1 MLIASSTSTN
11 QPRPTFSVS
20 KPKKA
25 LSIGFVPMTDCAP
38 IIVAAELGIFERM
51 GLNVSLSREAG
62 WATVR
67 EKMRHGELDA
77 AHAHASMVYEL
88 TCGLGAASS
97 PCLTGLVISHNG
109 SAISFSNELWDLG
122 ARDARSMK
130 RVIDAKKGK
139 RKFRFAVVLKFSTQ
153 NYLLRQWLQ
162 RGGID
167 PDVDVE
173 LVVVPPPQV
182 FTCLMQGH
190 IDGYCAG
197 EPWSSI
203 GLLQGVCWCAA
214 LTDEVV
220 RMHPEKVLLV
230 RQAFELEQHDE
241 HVAMIAALIEAAE
254 YCDKPV
260 NRNELATML
269 SQPKY
274 FNVPKNALL
283 NALQGPFQRGM
294 GQQSSA
300 LDAIVFRRNGASAP
314 TEDKARWV
322 LSEINRNGL
331 LDTKID
337 FTSEQIGELFHMNL
351 YSEAERLHAAA

>member
-1 MLIASSTSTN
+1 MLIASPEPIQTTSSAYSINT
-11 QPRPTFSVS
+11 S
-20 KPKKA
+20 KQV
-25 LSIGFVPMTDCAP
+25 LNVGFVPMTDCAP
-38 IIVAAELGIFERM
+38 LIVAKELGIFERF
-51 GLNVSLSREAG
+51 GLNVNLCREAG

-88 TCGLGAASS
+88 SCGLGAPST

-109 SAISFSNELWDLG
+109 SAISFSNELWELG

-130 RVIDAKKGK
+130 RVIDAHQGK

-153 NYLLRQWLQ
+153 NYLLRQWL
-162 RGGID
+162 RNGGID
-167 PDVDVE
+167 PDVDVD

-203 GLLQGVCWCAA
+203 GLVQGVCWCAA
-214 LTDEVV
+214 LTDEVE

-230 RQAFELEQHDE
+230 GEKFERERHAE
-241 HVAMIAALIEAAE
+241 HIAMIAALIEAAE

-260 NRNELATML
+260 NRNELASML
-269 SQPKY
+269 SQPQY
-274 FNVPKNALL
+274 FDLPKNALL

-300 LDAIVFRRNGASAP
+300 LDAIVFRRNNASQP
-314 TEDKARWV
+314 TESKARWV
-322 LSEINRNGL
+322 LDQINRNGL
-331 LDTKID
+331 SDTKLNLSSD
-337 FTSEQIGELFHMNL
+337 QIGQLFQMNL
-351 YSEAERLHAAA
+351 YMEAERLHAVA

>member
-1 MLIASSTSTN
+1 MLPALATKTKAPTSAFSITASKRVLN
-11 QPRPTFSVS
+11 V
-20 KPKKA
+20 
-25 LSIGFVPMTDCAP
+25 GFVPMTDCAP
-38 IIVAAELGIFERM
+38 LIAAVELGIFARM
-51 GLNVSLSREAG
+51 GLSVNLLREAG

-67 EKMRHGELDA
+67 EKMRHRELNA
-77 AHAHASMVYEL
+77 AHAHASMIYEL
-88 TCGLGAASS
+88 SCGLGAAST

-109 SAISFSNELWDLG
+109 SAISFSNELWELG

-130 RVIDAKKGK
+130 RVIDTHKGK

-153 NYLLRQWLQ
+153 NYLLRQWL
-162 RGGID
+162 RNGGID

-182 FTCLMQGH
+182 FTCLLQGH

-214 LTDEVV
+214 LTDEVE

-230 RQAFELEQHDE
+230 TEEFERDQHEE
-241 HVAMIAALIEAAE
+241 HIAMIAALIEAAE

-260 NRNELATML
+260 NRNELASML
-269 SQPKY
+269 SQPRY
-274 FNVPKNALL
+274 FNVPKAALL

-300 LDAIVFRRNGASAP
+300 LDAIVFRRNEASPP
-314 TEDKARWV
+314 TEAKARWV
-322 LSEINRNGL
+322 LDQINRNGL
-331 LDTKID
+331 VDTPLVLN
-337 FTSEQIGELFHMNL
+337 SEQIGRLFQMNL
-351 YSEAERLHAAA
+351 YSEAERLHAVA